1 MALTVD
7 SVAMILKEMNRDLSF
22 YDDLITFLGLYYAGK
37 VFVSVSARI
46 AKGVYA
52 HFITKISSTTDLVA
66 RYGKWAGDYIYMLYI
81 LCIIISIK

>member
-7 SVAMILKEMNRDLSF
+7 SVAMILKEMNRDMAF
-22 YDDLITFLGLYYAGK
+22 YDDFITFLGLYYAGK
-37 VFVSVSARI
+37 VFVSVSARV

-66 RYGKWAGDYIYMLYI
+66 RYGKWAGDYI
-81 LCIIISIK
+81 IIHHFVYVKCY